1 MTDDATAVRDLA
13 LSTLGLPETWEEP
26 QGYPD
31 SLALSAIDAVY
42 SLRAHYSG
50 VVNVLDRYRA
60 LRRAQGADPYQD
72 SGPALLAVIDGAGGP
87 VAASTTLFNEAKA
100 PGVTPP
106 LLKSVVLAHAVA
118 ALHRVGI
125 ATAADLRDA
134 TPSRLAAGRTAWL
147 AVAGVGPVA
156 WDYLQMNVGRQSVKA
171 DTMVCRFVTRAVGAP
186 TTVSVVRA
194 KAAVQQAADL
204 VGVPYRAL
212 DHRIWRAESGR
223 DRAAV
228 PAGSRP
234 GPPASVVPS

>member
-156 WDYLQMNVGRQSVKA
+156 WDYLQMNVGRQ
-171 DTMVCRFVTRAVGAP
+171 
-186 TTVSVVRA
+186 
-194 KAAVQQAADL
+194 
-204 VGVPYRAL
+204 
-212 DHRIWRAESGR
+212 
-223 DRAAV
+223 
-228 PAGSRP
+228 
-234 GPPASVVPS
+234 